1 MEGNGYIV
9 KLERRKDEST
19 NSYIKRN
26 YFVIRNLDNYDI
38 HYLEKMSWLYHSVYF
53 LKCTFSTKLMNKL
66 EKLVKNADL

>member
-26 YFVIRNLDNYDI
+26 YFVIRNLDN
-38 HYLEKMSWLYHSVYF
+38 SF
-53 LKCTFSTKLMNKL
+53 NFG
-66 EKLVKNADL
+66 